1 MQAQL
6 LMKDRTLLPEQEAQL
21 LLSLFKNIRPFVWD
35 SSDLKPAPNCAL
47 RGSLFGIVEKKAAP
61 FKNKIV
67 YQDEVLT
74 IHYDGPQLGQ
84 CDFDV
89 WLQILHLVGR
99 RFFESAG
106 KTIQISFN
114 PTTFM
119 RSINRVYGK
128 RDQIGSSDREWLVT
142 SLRRL
147 KGTFTF
153 QDTRHSKGKMVS
165 LIHDVEW
172 DDREKNLQVEVNRSV
187 GWLFFRG
194 CTFLSMKARKALT
207 TDELALWLY
216 SFILSCKTDRADKH
230 FFYSVEKLRAMSR
243 TSISSKEVRKF
254 KYKIAVKLRKIMK
267 IKSDDDFYHWRW
279 DKSILHVFYT
289 KDQYVSWGMKE
300 GMHIEQLFSEHKM
313 LLAELEKSG

>member
-1 MQAQL
+1 MQLQL
-6 LMKDRTLLPEQEAQL
+6 FTQNSALSPEQEAQFL
-21 LLSLFKNIRPFVWD
+21 LHLFRNIRSYVWD
-35 SSDLKPAPNCAL
+35 SSHLKPAPNCAL

-61 FKNKIV
+61 FKNKLV
-67 YQDEVLT
+67 YEDDELT

-89 WLQILHLVGR
+89 WLQIIHLAGR
-99 RFFESAG
+99 RLFESDG
-106 KTIQISFN
+106 KTIQLSFN

-119 RSINRVYGK
+119 RSINRVYGERK
-128 RDQIGSSDREWLVT
+128 QIGRNDREWLVA

-153 QDTRHSKGKMVS
+153 QNKKYPKGKMAS

-172 DDREKNLQVEVNRSV
+172 DDRERNLEVEVNRSI

-194 CTFLSMKARKALT
+194 STFLSMKTRKALV

-216 SFILSCKTDRADKH
+216 SFILSCKTGRGDRH
-230 FFYSVEKLRAMSR
+230 FFYSIEKLRAMSR
-243 TSISSKEVRKF
+243 TSISSKDVRKF
-254 KYKIAVKLRKIMK
+254 KYKVGSKMKKIMK

-279 DKSILHVFYT
+279 ERNVLHVFYCQ
-289 KDQYVSWGMKE
+289 DQYVTWGREK
-300 GMHIEQLFSEHKM
+300 GMSLEQIHREHID
-313 LLAELEKSG
+313 LLACSEKSG